1 MTTPNTTLTVD
12 DLLRK
17 WKTEGVKVGSPNS
30 QRRIE
35 DFEQAHQVKLP
46 NDFTRYLLK
55 ANGMEPGVPHDTDK
69 HGYCFWP
76 LERIRSA
83 ADEFREP
90 QHSAKGIELVNP
102 ELATYFIFADYLQW
116 SWALAIRIS
125 GTDTDTSEVFRV
137 DTPQVTPKLASSF
150 AEFIELYIVDSVRL
164 YDPAANS

>member
-1 MTTPNTTLTVD
+1 MDATNSARTVD

-17 WKTEGVKVGSPNS
+17 WQTEGVRVGSPNS

-35 DFEQAHQVKLP
+35 EFEQAHRVKLP

-90 QHSAKGIELVNP
+90 QHSVKEIELTNP
-102 ELATYFIFADYLQW
+102 DLAKYFIFADYLQW
-116 SWALAIRIS
+116 SWAFAIRIS
-125 GTDTDTSEVFRV
+125 GTDTDTSEVFKVDAPRV
-137 DTPQVTPKLASSF
+137 MPKLANSF
-150 AEFIELYIVDSVRL
+150 AEFIDLYVVDSVRL